1 MTKLVTVFGTRNP
14 LEAQIVRGA
23 FEAAGIDCHIV
34 GDHQAGH
41 TGIFEIQVVVR
52 AEDEGQAREVLAASR
67 ERDSDSALREE
78 GTGAQRAEGGEPD
91 G

>member
-23 FEAAGIDCHIV
+23 LEAAGIDCHVV

-41 TGIFEIQVVVR
+41 TGIFEIQLVVR
-52 AEDEGQAREVLAASR
+52 AEDEPRARTLLAESGELDRGA
-67 ERDSDSALREE
+67 ALRDERSE
-78 GTGAQRAEGGEPD
+78 APRAEEEPED
-91 G
+91 